1 MLDLP
6 EGFKEKF
13 DKAVD
18 LLDEHDK
25 FRIITHYDADGISA
39 AVVISRALMKA
50 GKGFHSTFVHST
62 PNNIPKGLPLIFTDV
77 GAGDI
82 KKISGS
88 DDPVILLD
96 HHKVDEMIS
105 DKDDKV
111 FINPHEFGI
120 DGAREVS
127 GGTLA
132 LLLAIFHDETNWI
145 KAIYA
150 LAGSAADKQNVGGFK
165 GLNKQILEES
175 LEKGVITKSEGIFID
190 GKGVRDALLKS
201 CDPYF
206 PGISGNES
214 KIDKI
219 LKSLK
224 LDTSTPIEDI
234 SKEKERKLTS
244 IITLSLLK
252 KDVPAYIIE
261 SIKGYRYMSNR
272 LKMSVDELYK
282 IMNACARVSKPGLAL
297 SFCLGD
303 NGALQNALEL
313 REEYRMET
321 VNRLRE
327 LEKEGPVVM
336 DNIQYFYESKRT
348 RKGELAGLGMMY
360 LFDQDKPCLGLCDVD
375 GRVDV
380 SARGTISMVEK
391 GLDLGSLCRRI
402 SGKFGGSGGGHD
414 IAAGGTVNKEN
425 IDDFLK
431 LMDEEVGSVLC
442 S

>member
-18 LLDEHDK
+18 LLDDHDK

-39 AVVISRALMKA
+39 AAVISRALMKA
-50 GKGFHSTFVHST
+50 GKGFHSTFVHSA
-62 PNNIPKGLPLIFTDV
+62 PKNPPKGLPLIYTDV
-77 GAGDI
+77 GASDI
-82 KKISGS
+82 KKIYEM

-96 HHKVDEMIS
+96 HHRIDEVIS

-120 DGAREVS
+120 DGAREIS

-132 LLLAIFHDETNWI
+132 LLLAVSYDETNWI
-145 KAIYA
+145 KSVYA
-150 LAGSAADKQNVGGFK
+150 LAGSASDKQDVGGFK

-175 LEKGVITKSEGIFID
+175 LEKGVITKNEGIFID
-190 GKGVRDALLKS
+190 GDGIRDALLKS

-206 PGISGNES
+206 PGISGDES
-214 KIDKI
+214 KIDDV

-224 LDTSTPIEDI
+224 LDAETPVDNI
-234 SKEKERKLTS
+234 SKDKERKLTS
-244 IITLSLLK
+244 LMTLSLLK
-252 KDVPAYIIE
+252 RDIPSHIIE
-261 SIKGYRYMSNR
+261 SIKGYRYMSSR
-272 LKMSVDELYK
+272 LKITVDELYK
-282 IMNACARVSKPGLAL
+282 VMNACARISRPGLAL

-303 NGALQNALEL
+303 TGALDDALEL
-313 REEYRMET
+313 REDYRNEM
-321 VNRLRE
+321 VKRLQE
-327 LEKEGPVVM
+327 LEKEGPEVM
-336 DNIQYFYESKRT
+336 KNIQYFYESQKT

-360 LFDQDKPCLGLCDVD
+360 LFHQDKPSLGICNVD
-375 GRVDV
+375 RRVDI

-391 GLDLGSLCRRI
+391 GLDLGSLCRTI
-402 SGKFGGSGGGHD
+402 SGKLGGSGGGHD
-414 IAAGGTVNKEN
+414 IAAGATVDRTK

-431 LMDEEVGSVLC
+431 QMNQEVGKILWV
-442 S
+442 